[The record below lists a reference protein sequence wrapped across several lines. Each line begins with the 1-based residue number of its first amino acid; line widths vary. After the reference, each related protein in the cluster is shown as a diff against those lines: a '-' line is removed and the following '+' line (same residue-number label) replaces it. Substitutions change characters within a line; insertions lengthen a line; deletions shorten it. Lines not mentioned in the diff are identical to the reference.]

1 MKKGIEVEAFNNSLI
16 KNEDYVHQI
25 RKLILD
31 TLNELFNEHILDDQV
46 KWEYSKYNIR
56 KYIINFSKNLAKNA
70 NKKIADLET
79 KLKDFEN
86 YVDNIEYKV
95 CKQQLN
101 PYTKKK
107 QKV

>member
-16 KNEDYVHQI
+16 KNEEYVHQI

-46 KWEYSKYNIR
+46 KWEYSKSNIR

-101 PYTKKK
+101 LYTKKK